1 MPNVVTR
8 KRLLRA
14 DRARLYNI
22 LISQLGDFA
31 VFLTDPHGFLASW
44 NPGVERILGYAEDEW
59 VGNSVEMIFTPE
71 DRAAGKPQQEMDNAI
86 QGGQA
91 PDVRW
96 HLRRDGS
103 RVYVEGTLVA
113 LSGQDGRLFGFSK
126 VMRDVTARKLR
137 EVQLQDALTYAES
150 IVETVTDPLL
160 VLDAESCI
168 RSANRAFYR
177 TFRVSK
183 EETEGQPLYQL
194 GNGQW
199 SIPQLRTL
207 LEELVPN
214 QTTIENFEVEH
225 DFPGLGRKIMLLNA
239 RKLWREGN
247 HTELT
252 LLVMQDI
259 TERKRAEDALRQS
272 EERWRSLFERMAEG
286 FFVGQIIHDEA
297 GRAADFRFKEVNPAF
312 ERLTGLIG
320 AAGRTL
326 HEVLA
331 GADGEFL
338 ETFARVVRTGEPA
351 HFEIQVSALQ
361 NRWFEVRARRTEP
374 DCFAV
379 LFLDVSERKSAELQA
394 KLNERRQAA
403 LVTLG
408 DRLRDVKDISSI
420 TAVAMEIVGT
430 TLDVGRAGYGRVDVT
445 QEYLTIENDWTSKGV
460 TTLAGSYRFEDFGIG
475 LGKSLRRGELLVIPD
490 IAMHPITAGESE
502 RWKALDIRAVINVPL
517 VENGALAALLF
528 IQDPSP
534 RVWTEADLTFVR
546 KVADRTWAAA
556 ERARALQELQQSE
569 EFARSV
575 LASSPDCVK
584 VVDLDGRL
592 LSINDGGRRQLEID
606 DVAPYLFQHWAGLW
620 GEKRDTAE
628 QALATAMQGH
638 TARFEGFCPTAKG
651 TSKWWEVVVTPVRD
665 TSGKPVRILSISRDI
680 TERQRAEE
688 ERDRL
693 TRELKRSNEELS
705 KFAHIVAHDLQTPL
719 RGIVS
724 FAQLLRRKALE
735 TLDTDNREFL
745 HHIIESAHRMNEL
758 VQALLRFAQ
767 LGQGEIQRRPV
778 EMDLALDAALQS
790 LQLDIEER
798 QARITRVPLPVVTG
812 DSVQLVQVLQ
822 NLISNALKYR
832 RPGEVPHIEIGVSS
846 ERREHVF
853 TVTDNG
859 EGIEP
864 EYLNSIFEPLKR
876 LHGADVPGTGLGLA
890 MCQQIVKRHE
900 GRIWVESQHGVGSTF
915 RFTLPK
921 P

>member
-1 MPNVVTR
+1 M
-8 KRLLRA
+8 
-14 DRARLYNI
+14 
-22 LISQLGDFA
+22 
-31 VFLTDPHGFLASW
+31 FLTDPEGGLASW
-44 NPGVERILGYAEDEW
+44 NPGVERILGYSEEEW
-59 VGNSVEMIFTPE
+59 LGKSVEMIFTDE
-71 DRAAGKPQQEMDNAI
+71 DRASGKPQQEMENAI

-103 RVYVEGTLVA
+103 RVFVEGTLVA
-113 LSGQDGRLFGFSK
+113 LCGKDGRLLGFSK
-126 VMRDVTARKLR
+126 VMRDVTERKQR
-137 EVQLQDALTYAES
+137 ETQLQDALTYAES

-177 TFRVSK
+177 TFRVTK
-183 EETEGQPLYQL
+183 EETEGQRLYQL

-199 SIPQLRTL
+199 NLPQLRTL
-207 LEELVPN
+207 LEELVPK
-214 QTTIENFEVEH
+214 QTTIEKFEVEH
-225 DFPGLGRKIMLLNA
+225 DFPDLGRKVMLLNA
-239 RKLWREGN
+239 RKLRREGN
-247 HTELT
+247 QTELT

-259 TERKRAEDALRQS
+259 TEQKRAEDAVRRS

-286 FFVGQIIHDEA
+286 FFVGEIIYDQA
-297 GRAADFRFKEVNPAF
+297 GQAVDFRFIEVNPAF
-312 ERLTGLIG
+312 ERLTGLLG
-320 AAGRTL
+320 ATGRTL

-331 GADGEFL
+331 GAEDEFL
-338 ETFARVVRTGEPA
+338 ESYAQVVSTGEPA
-351 HFEIQVSALQ
+351 HFEIQVPALQ

-374 DCFAV
+374 NCFAV
-379 LFLDVSERKSAELQA
+379 LFLDVSERKTAELQA
-394 KLNERRQAA
+394 RLNERRQAA
-403 LVTLG
+403 LVALG

-420 TAVAMEIVGT
+420 TGAAMEIVGT
-430 TLDVGRAGYGRVDVT
+430 TLGVGRAGYGRVDST
-445 QEYLTIENDWTSKGV
+445 QEYLTIESDWTSEGV
-460 TTLAGSYRFEDFGIG
+460 ATLAGTYRFEDFGMN
-475 LGKSLRRGELLVIPD
+475 LGQSLRRGEFLA
-490 IAMHPITAGESE
+490 IADVSTHPITAGESE
-502 RWKALDIRAVINVPL
+502 RWKALQICAVINVPL
-517 VENGALAALLF
+517 VENGRLSALLF

-556 ERARALQELQQSE
+556 ERARALQELRQSE

-592 LSINDGGRRQLEID
+592 LSINDGGCRQLEID
-606 DVAPYLFQHWAGLW
+606 DVTPYLSQHWSNFW
-620 GEKRDTAE
+620 GENRDTAE
-628 QALATAMQGH
+628 QAVAKARRGQ

-651 TSKWWEVVVTPVRD
+651 TPKWWEVLVTPVRD

-680 TERQRAEE
+680 TERQSAEQ

-735 TLDTDNREFL
+735 ALDTDNREFL

-767 LGQGEIQRRPV
+767 VGQGEIRKRPV
-778 EMDLALDAALQS
+778 EMELALDAALQS
-790 LQLDIEER
+790 LQLEIEER
-798 QARITRVPLPVVTG
+798 HARITRAPLPVVTG

-822 NLISNALKYR
+822 NLISNALKYQ
-832 RPGEVPHIEIGVSS
+832 RPGEAPHIQVGVST
-846 ERREHVF
+846 EKGEHVF
-853 TVTDNG
+853 MVVDNG
-859 EGIEP
+859 EGIES

-890 MCQQIVKRHE
+890 MCQQIVKRHG
-900 GRIWVESQHGVGSTF
+900 GRIWVESQHGIGSTF
-915 RFTLPK
+915 RFTLPTT
-921 P
+921 